1 MKKQD
6 IISITNK
13 DTFKSIPYSALT
25 EIHKDF
31 KAKLNVS
38 LSYLQKKPYP
48 INLDNYVIDKEYL
61 RKTQYKKTNHDN
73 LNV

>member
-6 IISITNK
+6 IISIVNK

-25 EIHKDF
+25 ELHKDF
-31 KAKLNVS
+31 KDNLNVS
-38 LSYLQKKPYP
+38 LSYLQKQPYP
-48 INLDNYVIDKEYL
+48 IDLGNYVIDKEYL
-61 RKTQYKKTNHDN
+61 RKTQYKKTNHGK